1 MRALYNLTRHL
12 TRTGTLAALG
22 AAFLMIAGCSGLPD
36 KTDET
41 ATWASQKL
49 YSEAQGAM
57 DSKDWGKCVKYF
69 ETLEGRDPFGPF
81 TQQAQINVAYCNW
94 RDGEQEAAKTAIDR
108 FIKLHPDHPSI
119 DYAYYLKGLITFN
132 DDLGLF
138 GRFSHQDMSE
148 RDPQALRD
156 SYDSFKVVVDKF
168 PQSKYA
174 PDAAQ
179 RMRYIVNALA
189 SHEVHTAQYYYNRG
203 AYLAAVNRAQ
213 MAVQTYRNA
222 PAIED
227 ALHIMVES
235 YQKLGE
241 TKLADDAQRV
251 LAATFPDSYYLP
263 GHVGKRPPEAS
274 KPWYQIW

>member
-57 DSKDWGKCVKYF
+57 ESKDWGKCVKYF

-81 TQQAQINVAYCNW
+81 AQQAQLNVAYCNW
-94 RDGEQEAAKTAIDR
+94 RDGEQDAAKTAIDR

-148 RDPQALRD
+148 RDPQALRE

-174 PDAAQ
+174 PDSAQ

-213 MAVQTYRNA
+213 SAVETYRNA

-235 YQKLGE
+235 YQQLGE

-251 LAATFPDSYYLP
+251 LAATFPNSVYLP
-263 GHVGKRPPEAS
+263 GHAGKRPEQS
-274 KPWYQIW
+274 KPWSQIW

>member
-1 MRALYNLTRHL
+1 MRALHNLTRHL
-12 TRTGTLAALG
+12 TLAALG
-22 AAFLMIAGCSGLPD
+22 AAVLVITGCSGLPD

-41 ATWASQKL
+41 ATWGSQKL
-49 YSEAQGAM
+49 YSEAQDAVV
-57 DSKDWGKCVKYF
+57 SKDWANCVKYF

-81 TQQAQINVAYCNW
+81 AQQAELDVAYCNW
-94 RDGEQEAAKTAIDR
+94 RDNEQDAAMTAITR

-132 DDLGLF
+132 DDLGVF

-148 RDPQALRD
+148 RDPQALRE
-156 SYDSFKVVVDKF
+156 SYDSFKLVVDKF

-179 RMRYIVNALA
+179 RMRFIVNALA

-213 MAVQTYRNA
+213 TAVETYRNA

-235 YQKLGE
+235 YQQLGQ
-241 TKLADDAQRV
+241 TKLADDTQRV
-251 LAATFPDSYYLP
+251 LAATFPDSVYLP
-263 GHVGKRPPEAS
+263 GNGGKRQVKS
-274 KPWYQIW
+274 NPWYQIW